1 MILTG
6 LIDWLRQSADYAAW
20 LQSLRA
26 ASMAHTAPV
35 IRSARPFLL
44 AALAHDW
51 DAPLVYITARGRR
64 AYNVTEQLPVWLG
77 NDERVFR
84 FAEPTPA
91 FYDRLPWDRAVI
103 RERLQTLAALQVSD
117 SATLP
122 PIVVTSARAL
132 MQKTISPAD
141 LRTHTLTLARG
152 VRMAPDKLIAHL
164 VGVGYEPASICAE
177 PGTFTR
183 RGGIVDVYP
192 IHLNAPV
199 RLDYFDDEIDTLKV
213 FDPTTQ
219 RTRQPIE
226 AVSIVPAREGL
237 PLHLRQVARHLR
249 EVLQDQTDEDDDQ
262 ISHHADLDALEQG
275 MAFPHLEHYL
285 PFIGRGSASLF
296 NHLPTGSLILLDD
309 ADDIE
314 ARVDELAEIA
324 EANRANNIAT
334 RQLAAAHPQPYL
346 TWEALAESL
355 SAHRQLHLVGAGG
368 DDTLARL
375 FAPES
380 LYSGQLRPL
389 LTEVQT
395 NASAHN
401 RYVIVSA
408 QVERITALWAELTGQ
423 SFVGRRT
430 DITDLPDPVNFVT
443 GELSG
448 GWALRLA
455 DATLHLISDSEIF
468 NWQRPE
474 PRRRKN
480 EAVRRKQLPET
491 DYADWKEGEF
501 IVHVDFGI
509 GQFMGLQGRD
519 TANGRREYLVLL
531 YDDNAVV
538 FVPVDQA
545 DRLSRY
551 VGSDDKHPTLSNIS
565 RPLEWTRAKDKA
577 RRAAEEEARELLTI
591 YAKRASVQ
599 GHAYRPDT
607 VYQSEMEANF
617 PYIETEDQLRVIQ
630 EIKADMESPIP
641 MDRLVT
647 GDVGYGKTEVAI
659 RAAFKAVMD
668 GKQVAVLVPTTVLA
682 DQHYHTFARRMDGFG
697 VVVELMS
704 RFRTKGE
711 QDEIARRLEAGKVDI
726 IIGTHRLL
734 SEDIHI
740 PNLGLVIIDEEQR
753 FGVKHKEH
761 FKKFRAN
768 VDVLTLTATPIPR
781 TLYMSLSGV
790 RDISMIQTPPEERL
804 PVITHVGPFNNRLAR
819 QAILRELDRGG
830 QVFIIH
836 NRVRSIDA
844 LRERFEA
851 LVPEASIVV
860 GHGQMSGRELERVIN
875 DFSRGQ
881 YDILMA
887 TSIIENGID
896 MPNVNTLIVD
906 RAEWFGLA
914 QLYQIRGRVGRGAQ
928 QAYAYFFHAKTG
940 LTDEAR
946 ERLQTLAEYTDLGV
960 GLQIASRDLEMRG
973 AGDILSMKQSGHIT
987 TVGLQLYSQLLQQAV
1002 SRLKAEHHGEAP
1014 QPPPTYERDR
1024 IIIELPVAAY
1034 IPEGW
1039 IPEMALRLQL
1049 YRRIGS
1055 LQSRADVRD
1064 IRAELQD
1071 RFGQLPH
1078 AVEGLLFQMEVKL
1091 LAAEINATA
1100 VVKPRERVEIRLP
1113 WLHAVDRARLGRLL
1127 GLDVNV
1133 TRTAVELKVNAET
1146 WRERLLEILERIR
1159 LGMPEEVGV

>member
-6 LIDWLRQSADYAAW
+6 LIDWLRQSAEYAAW
-20 LQSLRA
+20 LNALRA
-26 ASMAHTAPV
+26 AHTTQTVPV
-35 IRSARPFLL
+35 LRSARPFLL
-44 AALAHDW
+44 AALAQDW

-64 AYNVTEQLPVWLG
+64 AYNLTEQLPVWLG
-77 NDERVFR
+77 SDERVYR

-103 RERLQTLAALQVSD
+103 RERLQTLAALQASD
-117 SATLP
+117 HAAQP

-132 MQKTISPAD
+132 MQKTIPPAD
-141 LRTHTLTLARG
+141 LRAHTLRLTRG
-152 VRMAPDKLIAHL
+152 LRLAPDKLIAHL
-164 VGVGYEPASICAE
+164 VSVGYEAASICAE

-199 RLDYFDDEIDTLKV
+199 RVDYFDDEIDTLKV

-219 RTRQPIE
+219 RTRQPVE
-226 AVSIVPAREGL
+226 SVSIVPAREGL
-237 PLHLRQVARHLR
+237 PVHLRSVAHHLR
-249 EVLQDQTDEDDDQ
+249 ELLRDQADDDDQ
-262 ISHHADLDALEQG
+262 ISHQADLDALEQG

-285 PFIGRGSASLF
+285 PFIGRGSASLL
-296 NHLPTGSLILLDD
+296 NHVPLGSLILLDD

-314 ARVDELAEIA
+314 ARVDELVEAAET
-324 EANRANNIAT
+324 NRANNIAT

-346 TWEALAESL
+346 TWEALADAL
-355 SAHRQLHLVGAGG
+355 AAHRQVQLVGSGEDQTFG
-368 DDTLARL
+368 RL

-380 LYSGQLRPL
+380 LYSGQLRAL
-389 LTEVQT
+389 LTAVQS
-395 NASAHN
+395 NARAEN
-401 RYVIVSA
+401 RYVIVSS
-408 QVERITALWAELTGQ
+408 QIDRITALWAELTGQ
-423 SFVGRRT
+423 SHVGRRT
-430 DITDLPDPVNFVT
+430 GIAALPDPVNFVA

-448 GWALRLA
+448 GWALHLA
-455 DATLHLISDSEIF
+455 DTTLHLISDSEIF

-491 DYADWKEGEF
+491 DYADWKEGEY

-509 GQFMGLQGRD
+509 GQFMGLQSRE

-545 DRLSRY
+545 DRLNRY

-617 PYIETEDQLRVIQ
+617 PYIETEDQLRVIR
-630 EIKADMESPIP
+630 EVKADMESPIP

-682 DQHYHTFARRMDGFG
+682 DQHYQTFARRMDGFG

-711 QDEIARRLEAGKVDI
+711 QEAIARRLEQGKVDI

-734 SEDIHI
+734 SEDVHI

-761 FKKFRAN
+761 FKKFRAS

-790 RDISMIQTPPEERL
+790 RDISIIQTPPEERL

-836 NRVRSIDA
+836 NRVRTIEA
-844 LRERFEA
+844 LRERFEM

-906 RAEWFGLA
+906 RSDWFGLA

-928 QAYAYFFHAKTG
+928 QAYAYFFHPKTG
-940 LTDEAR
+940 LTEEAR
-946 ERLQTLAEYTDLGV
+946 ERLQTLSEYTDLGV

-973 AGDILSMKQSGHIT
+973 AGDILSMRQSGHIT

-1055 LQSRADVRD
+1055 LQNRADVAD

-1071 RFGQLPH
+1071 RFGKLPY

-1100 VVKPRERVEIRLP
+1100 VVKPRERIEIRLP

-1159 LGMPEEVGV
+1159 LGMPEGVGV